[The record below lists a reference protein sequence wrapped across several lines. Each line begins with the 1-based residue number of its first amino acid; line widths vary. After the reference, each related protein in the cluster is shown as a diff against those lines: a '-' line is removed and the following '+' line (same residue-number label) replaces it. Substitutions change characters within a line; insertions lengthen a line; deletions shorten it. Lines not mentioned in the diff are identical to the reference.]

1 MTEHETFNLETLR
14 FDDAVS
20 AAEALRE
27 KLSDALLPG
36 ACVECDPEEA
46 ERAGAFIEDAL
57 SELDA
62 AESAFDRLTLDE
74 EG

>member
-1 MTEHETFNLETLR
+1 MTEHDIPQGIH

-36 ACVECDPEEA
+36 YRVECDPEEA
-46 ERAGAFIEDAL
+46 ERAGAFVEDAL
-57 SELDA
+57 SEPDA
-62 AESAFDRLTLDE
+62 AQSSLDLVTVDA